1 MKKAILIVVIF
12 IALIVSL
19 VYTTDHSNRKIDD
32 FFKMQKNISYL
43 ISTNKNFDIFMSSSI
58 SYNNFD
64 VIQKDIFK
72 IKDILSEIKKS
83 NYFDNEI
90 ISLKD
95 EFTNINE
102 LFKSKIKSIERLKS
116 TSAVLNNSYRYIQ
129 TIYEKLDD
137 KTFNKIYTR
146 IIGLEFNSEIS
157 IKKLQE
163 DIKAIEVKTNLQK
176 IFIRHAQNI
185 LHYFQKFQNEKQKI
199 ESLQLNIKLQNFEQ
213 RYNDYSNVFIKDIKS
228 VLWSIIILL
237 SISLVLFLFY
247 YTKIAYQKIQLNRF
261 KQAVENSDNIIMT
274 TDINQKIKYVNENFI
289 RHTGYSYNDVI
300 GKKASI
306 LKSGLNSKKFYKDLN
321 ETIYSGKRWYGEF
334 INKRKD
340 GELNYEKTSISP
352 IFDEKGKI
360 VEFLA
365 IKLDVTKEK
374 SIEKE
379 LKKKEHLLSQQS
391 KMIALHEMLDSIAH
405 QWRQPLSTIST
416 AASGMR
422 LNKEFDS
429 LDDDTFYSLIDTIV
443 DNTLYLSK
451 TIDSFKTFFK
461 TNHENTLFNIKN
473 TVNKVLDLIGYKFN
487 ENKVEF
493 ISSIQD
499 INMEGLEHELIQSL
513 VNLFNNSQDAIAKN
527 LTPNDK
533 KLIFLDVRTDD
544 KNNIVISI
552 KDNAKGIDE
561 KIIDNIFEPYFTTK
575 HKSQGTGIGL
585 YMTYEIISKHFYG
598 TIEVR
603 NSTFSYENK
612 EYKGALFI
620 ITIPSKKDDKN
631 R

>member
-1 MKKAILIVVIF
+1 MKKVLIIIF
-12 IALIVSL
+12 IFISLIFSL
-19 VYTTDHSNRKIDD
+19 VYTTDHSNKKIED
-32 FFKMQKNISYL
+32 FFKMQENISYL

-72 IKDILSEIKKS
+72 IKDILSQIKKS
-83 NYFDNEI
+83 NYFDE
-90 ISLKD
+90 
-95 EFTNINE
+95 E
-102 LFKSKIKSIERLKS
+102 LFTFNDDFLQISDLFKKKIKTIEKLKS

-129 TIYEKLDD
+129 TIYEKLDN
-137 KTFNKIYTR
+137 KVFNTIYTR
-146 IIGLEFNSEIS
+146 IIGLEFNSEID
-157 IKKLQE
+157 IKKLQNQ
-163 DIKAIEVKTNLQK
+163 VNSFKTKDNTEK
-176 IFIRHAQNI
+176 IFLVHAKNI
-185 LHYFQKFQNEKQKI
+185 LQYFEKFQKQKQEIEILRLNKKLDKFEK
-199 ESLQLNIKLQNFEQ
+199 NF
-213 RYNDYSNVFIKDIKS
+213 NDYSNVFIEDIKT

-237 SISLVLFLFY
+237 SSSLVLFLFY

-274 TDINQKIKYVNENFI
+274 TDYHQKIKYVNENFI
-289 RHTGYSYNDVI
+289 RHTGYTYKDVI
-300 GKKASI
+300 GKRASI

-321 ETIYSGKRWYGEF
+321 KTIYSGKRWYGEF
-334 INKRKD
+334 VNKIKD
-340 GELNYEKTSISP
+340 GKLSYEKTSISP

-360 VEFLA
+360 IEFLA

-374 SIEKE
+374 NIEKE
-379 LKKKEHLLSQQS
+379 LKEKEHLLSQQS

-429 LDDDTFYSLIDTIV
+429 LDDKTFYELIDSIV

-493 ISSIQD
+493 VSNIKELNI
-499 INMEGLEHELIQSL
+499 EGLEHELIQSL

-527 LTPNDK
+527 LDK
-533 KLIFLDVRTDD
+533 DDEKFIFLDVYDD
-544 KNNIVISI
+544 NENVVIKI
-552 KDNAKGIDE
+552 KDNAKGIDDE
-561 KIIDNIFEPYFTTK
+561 IIDKIFEPYFTTK

-598 TIEVR
+598 TIEVN
-603 NSTFSYENK
+603 NSTYMYKDK
-612 EYKGALFI
+612 EYTGALFT

-631 R
+631 K